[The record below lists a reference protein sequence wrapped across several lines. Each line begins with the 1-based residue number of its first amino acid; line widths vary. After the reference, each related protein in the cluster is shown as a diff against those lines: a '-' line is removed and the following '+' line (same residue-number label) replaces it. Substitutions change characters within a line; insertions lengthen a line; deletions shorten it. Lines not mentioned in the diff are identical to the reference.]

1 MQTGKKG
8 IIQMN
13 ISQEELSRLENI
25 VSGFEITNIKDINNI
40 KNLKFAKITT
50 DELLKLINMAKEN
63 DKKALNILVKYYF
76 PFIATLALNYY
87 VDGTDLEDLVM
98 AAVVGFIEGIKRF
111 QSGNI
116 NNWVYFYIRKS
127 INKEISL
134 EFTSAKIGDNFD
146 YVVFLYLKYLEDLK
160 AGRISLLTDF
170 QLASKFGVDVKGIKR
185 VRDLVNKDNVNNI
198 NVSIEDMKIG
208 DNNYY
213 GKNDIIKIIDKYLPS
228 NYRDIFKMYYGFL
241 GPEPLTQREIAKIIN
256 VSPTRVD
263 EILKKCMFILS
274 STTAKRKLREYYYD
288 DCLEQHYR
296 LSKRSIEELKG
307 PIKRILYSKRSNG
320 MITK

>member
-127 INKEISL
+127 INKEIS
-134 EFTSAKIGDNFD
+134 
-146 YVVFLYLKYLEDLK
+146 
-160 AGRISLLTDF
+160 R
-170 QLASKFGVDVKGIKR
+170 
-185 VRDLVNKDNVNNI
+185 
-198 NVSIEDMKIG
+198 
-208 DNNYY
+208 
-213 GKNDIIKIIDKYLPS
+213 P
-228 NYRDIFKMYYGFL
+228 
-241 GPEPLTQREIAKIIN
+241 
-256 VSPTRVD
+256 
-263 EILKKCMFILS
+263 
-274 STTAKRKLREYYYD
+274 
-288 DCLEQHYR
+288 
-296 LSKRSIEELKG
+296 
-307 PIKRILYSKRSNG
+307 
-320 MITK
+320 

>member
-40 KNLKFAKITT
+40 KNLKFVKITT

-76 PFIATLALNYY
+76 PFIVTLALNYY
-87 VDGTDLEDLVM
+87 VDGIDLEDLIM

-256 VSPTRVD
+256 VSPTRID

-274 STTAKRKLREYYYD
+274 STTAKRKLRGYYYD
-288 DCLEQHYR
+288 DYLEQHYR

>member
-1 MQTGKKG
+1 
-8 IIQMN
+8 MN

-25 VSGFEITNIKDINNI
+25 VNGFEITNIKDINNI
-40 KNLKFAKITT
+40 KNLKFAKIPTA
-50 DELLKLINMAKEN
+50 ELLKLINMAKEN
-63 DKKALNILVKYYF
+63 DKKALNILVKYHF
-76 PFIATLALNYY
+76 PFIVTLALNYY
-87 VDGTDLEDLVM
+87 VDSADLEDLVM

-116 NNWVYFYIRKS
+116 SNWVYFYIRKS

-160 AGRISLLTDF
+160 ADRTSLLTDF
-170 QLASKFGVDVKGIKR
+170 QLASKFGIDVKGLKR
-185 VRDLVNKDNVNNI
+185 VRALVNKDNITDI

-213 GKNDIIKIIDKYLPS
+213 DKNDIIKIIDKYLPS

-274 STTAKRKLREYYYD
+274 STTAKRKLREYYD
-288 DCLEQHYR
+288 DDYLEQHYR

-307 PIKRILYSKRSNG
+307 PIKRILYNKRSNG

>member
-87 VDGTDLEDLVM
+87 VDGIDLEDLVM

-146 YVVFLYLKYLEDLK
+146 YVVFQYLKYLEDLK

-256 VSPTRVD
+256 VSPTRID

-274 STTAKRKLREYYYD
+274 STTAKRKLRGYYYD
-288 DCLEQHYR
+288 DYLEQHYR
-296 LSKRSIEELKG
+296 LSKKSIEELKG

>member
-1 MQTGKKG
+1 
-8 IIQMN
+8 
-13 ISQEELSRLENI
+13 
-25 VSGFEITNIKDINNI
+25 
-40 KNLKFAKITT
+40 
-50 DELLKLINMAKEN
+50 MAKEN

-76 PFIATLALNYY
+76 PFIVTLALNYY
-87 VDGTDLEDLVM
+87 VDGIDLEDLVM

-146 YVVFLYLKYLEDLK
+146 YVVFQYLKYLEDLK
-160 AGRISLLTDF
+160 ADKISLLTDF

-185 VRDLVNKDNVNNI
+185 VRDLVNKDNITDI

-213 GKNDIIKIIDKYLPS
+213 DKNDIIKIIDKYLPS

-274 STTAKRKLREYYYD
+274 STTAKRKLRGYYYD
-288 DCLEQHYR
+288 DYLEQHYR
-296 LSKRSIEELKG
+296 LSKKSIEELKG
-307 PIKRILYSKRSNG
+307 PIKRILYSKKSNG

>member
-50 DELLKLINMAKEN
+50 DELLKLINMAKKN

-76 PFIATLALNYY
+76 PFIVTLALNYY
-87 VDGTDLEDLVM
+87 VDGIDLEDLVM

-160 AGRISLLTDF
+160 AGQISLLTDF

-185 VRDLVNKDNVNNI
+185 VRALVNKDNITDI

-213 GKNDIIKIIDKYLPS
+213 DKNDIIKIIDKYLPS
-228 NYRDIFKMYYGFL
+228 NYRDIFKMYYGLL
-241 GPEPLTQREIAKIIN
+241 GPEALTQREIAKIIN

-263 EILKKCMFILS
+263 EILKRCMFFLS
-274 STTAKRKLREYYYD
+274 STTDKRKLR
-288 DCLEQHYR
+288 
-296 LSKRSIEELKG
+296 
-307 PIKRILYSKRSNG
+307 
-320 MITK
+320 

>member
-1 MQTGKKG
+1 
-8 IIQMN
+8 MN
-13 ISQEELSRLENI
+13 ISQEVLSRLENI
-25 VSGFEITNIKDINNI
+25 VSGFDITNIKDVNNI

-76 PFIATLALNYY
+76 PFIVTLALNYY
-87 VDGTDLEDLVM
+87 VDGIDLEDLVM

-111 QSGNI
+111 RSGNI

-134 EFTSAKIGDNFD
+134 KFTSAKIGDNFD

-160 AGRISLLTDF
+160 ADKIPLLTES
-170 QLASKFGVDVKGIKR
+170 QLASKFGIDVKGLKR
-185 VRDLVNKDNVNNI
+185 VRTLVNKDNITDI

-213 GKNDIIKIIDKYLPS
+213 DKNDIIKIIDKYLPS
-228 NYRDIFKMYYGFL
+228 NYRDVFKMYYGFL

-263 EILKKCMFILS
+263 EILKRCMFILS
-274 STTAKRKLREYYYD
+274 STTAKRKLREYY
-288 DCLEQHYR
+288 
-296 LSKRSIEELKG
+296 
-307 PIKRILYSKRSNG
+307 
-320 MITK
+320 

>member
-146 YVVFLYLKYLEDLK
+146 YVVFQYLKYLEDLK

-274 STTAKRKLREYYYD
+274 STTAKRKLRGYYYD
-288 DCLEQHYR
+288 DYLEQHYR
-296 LSKRSIEELKG
+296 LSKKSIEELKG

>member
-1 MQTGKKG
+1 
-8 IIQMN
+8 MN

-25 VSGFEITNIKDINNI
+25 VNGFEITNIKDINNI
-40 KNLKFAKITT
+40 KNLKFAKIPTA
-50 DELLKLINMAKEN
+50 ELLKLINMAKEN
-63 DKKALNILVKYYF
+63 DKKALNILVKYHF
-76 PFIATLALNYY
+76 PFIVTLALNYY
-87 VDGTDLEDLVM
+87 VDGADLEDLVM

-116 NNWVYFYIRKS
+116 SNWVYFYIRKS

-160 AGRISLLTDF
+160 ADRTSLLTDF
-170 QLASKFGVDVKGIKR
+170 QLASKFGIDVKGLKR

-213 GKNDIIKIIDKYLPS
+213 DKNDIIKIIDKYLPS

-263 EILKKCMFILS
+263 EILKRCMFILS
-274 STTAKRKLREYYYD
+274 STTAKRKLREYYD
-288 DCLEQHYR
+288 DDYLEQHYR

>member
-8 IIQMN
+8 IIKMN

-40 KNLKFAKITT
+40 KNLKFAKIPTAK
-50 DELLKLINMAKEN
+50 LLKLINMAKEN
-63 DKKALNILVKYYF
+63 DKKALNILVKYHF
-76 PFIATLALNYY
+76 PFIVTLALNYY
-87 VDGTDLEDLVM
+87 VDGIDLEDLVM

-116 NNWVYFYIRKS
+116 SNWVYFYIRKS

-160 AGRISLLTDF
+160 ADRTSLLTDF

-185 VRDLVNKDNVNNI
+185 VRALVNKDNVNNI

-213 GKNDIIKIIDKYLPS
+213 DKNDIIKIIDKYLPS
-228 NYRDIFKMYYGFL
+228 NYRDIFKMYYGLL

-263 EILKKCMFILS
+263 EILKRCMFILS

-288 DCLEQHYR
+288 DYLEQHYR
-296 LSKRSIEELKG
+296 LSKKSIEELKG
-307 PIKRILYSKRSNG
+307 PIKRILYSKRSSG

>member
-76 PFIATLALNYY
+76 PFIATLALNHY
-87 VDGTDLEDLVM
+87 VDGIDLEDLVM

-116 NNWVYFYIRKS
+116 SNWVYFYIRKS

-146 YVVFLYLKYLEDLK
+146 YVVFQYLKYLEDLK

-274 STTAKRKLREYYYD
+274 STTAKRKLRGYYYD
-288 DCLEQHYR
+288 DYLEQHYR
-296 LSKRSIEELKG
+296 LSKKSIEELKG